1 MYDVAIVGA
10 GPGGLIAAKTAA
22 ENGLKVVLIEK
33 RKDISQIT
41 RACCEQFIMDEN
53 YFSRTGRDFL
63 KIV

>member
-10 GPGGLIAAKTAA
+10 GPGGLMAAKTAA

-41 RACCEQFIMDEN
+41 RACCEQFIMNEN
-53 YFSRTGRDFL
+53 CSSCTGRDFL